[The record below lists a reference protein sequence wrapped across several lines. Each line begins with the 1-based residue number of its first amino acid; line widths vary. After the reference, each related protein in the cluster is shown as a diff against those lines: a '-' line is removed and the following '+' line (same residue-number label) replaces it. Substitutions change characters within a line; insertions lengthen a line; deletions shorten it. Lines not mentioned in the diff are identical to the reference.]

1 MLNVIAL
8 QGRLARDP
16 ELRQT
21 TTGKSVAVFTLA
33 CDRGRK
39 DASGRN
45 TTDWIPVIAWERHA
59 DFAYKY
65 LSKGQLVAVDG
76 RLQSRTYT
84 AKDGSNRTV
93 LEVVANGIH
102 FCGSKGDSNAA
113 SDTMPPAAPAAQP
126 RVGAP
131 APAYNQAQGDDF
143 ALIEDEGDLPF

>member
-39 DASGRN
+39 DASGRSM
-45 TTDWIPVIAWERHA
+45 TDWIPVIAWERHA

-102 FCGSKGDSNAA
+102 FCDTSAA
-113 SDTMPPAAPAAQP
+113 ADTMPPAAPAVQP

-131 APAYNQAQGDDF
+131 APAYNRAQGDDF

>member
-113 SDTMPPAAPAAQP
+113 ADTMPPAAPAVQP